1 MKEIQ
6 QQILQYFTGIPNTFI
21 PTGKIA
27 ESLGYSDKAIRNH
40 LPAVQDYLNDQG
52 QLGVIEKK
60 AGRGVRLAIT
70 EADNTRLMDR
80 LHHSFPHSEGR
91 DRSLRT
97 TMAFDLLSASKPIT
111 IQKLRKDY
119 YLSHSAVRGLLDEVE
134 AWLEPFGLDMIRK
147 QKIGVYIS
155 GEEKQIRQAVTG
167 LSSLN
172 EGSSSV
178 TEALFD
184 SFFIRTIRHELAAL
198 QEKHDVDFTDA
209 SLESLLLHTAFM
221 IKRVQLG
228 QIISLPEED
237 VRSLQAHE
245 ELPWAEEMCER
256 LERVFAMTFPKEEI
270 LYLTIHL
277 RSAKTHHASRSTL
290 TAELPGEIS
299 EMIDWLIKEAARQTG
314 YRFAEDAVLRD
325 HLYVHLKTTLARLS
339 YGLSISNP
347 LLRTIKKK
355 YPYLFDTLVWIID
368 QHKEELL
375 YPIPEEE
382 VGYLVLHFQAALE
395 RQATVKKEKVEVVIV
410 CHMGMGLSQ
419 LLAARME
426 KLFPDIH
433 IHGSIAAHRLRSFTK
448 EHPVDGIISTVPV
461 QEQGVPTA
469 VVSPLFETEDQS
481 LVKRLIKRLQQ
492 GKDQGGMKEKESLLL
507 QHMSPFLFQTGLSG
521 SSKYEVIEELSS
533 MLVKKGYVKEGYPAS
548 CLHREYLSSTAIGGG
563 IAIPHGQ
570 AEGVNSSAIAAAV
583 FSEPLEWSGE
593 PVHVVLLLAMKY
605 ENTQEARQL
614 FREIHTLTTDP
625 AFVKQLAGQ
634 KDGVSFMNALNN
646 NP

>member
-6 QQILQYFTGIPNTFI
+6 QQILHYITGIPNTFI

-40 LPAVQDYLNDQG
+40 LPAVQDYLDEQG
-52 QLGVIEKK
+52 RTGVIEKK
-60 AGRGVRLAIT
+60 AGRGVRLAIK
-70 EADNTRLMDR
+70 EADNALLIDH
-80 LHHSFPHSEGR
+80 LHHSFPQNEAHE
-91 DRSLRT
+91 RSLRT
-97 TMAFDLLSASKPIT
+97 KIAFDLLSAPRPVT

-119 YLSHSAVRGLLDEVE
+119 YLSHTAVRNILDEIE
-134 AWLEPFGLDMIRK
+134 TWLHPFHLEMVRK

-167 LSSLN
+167 LSAL
-172 EGSSSV
+172 EGPAEDV
-178 TEALFD
+178 TKVLFD
-184 SFFIRTIRHELAAL
+184 SFFIRTIQHELAAL
-198 QEKHDVDFTDA
+198 QEKHQVDFTDA
-209 SLESLLLHTAFM
+209 ALESLLLHTAFM

-237 VRSLQAHE
+237 VLSIRTHE
-245 ELPWAEEMCER
+245 EFPWAEEMCNR
-256 LERVFAMTFPKEEI
+256 LERVFAMTFPREEV
-270 LYLTIHL
+270 LYLTMHL
-277 RSAKTHHASRSTL
+277 RSAKTHGASREGL
-290 TAELPGEIS
+290 TPKLPEEIS
-299 EMIDWLIKEAARQTG
+299 NIIDWLVTEASAQTG
-314 YRFAEDAVLRD
+314 YRFEEDEVLRD

-347 LLRTIKKK
+347 LLMTIKKK
-355 YPYLFDTLVWIID
+355 YPYLFDTLVWILD

-382 VGYLVLHFQAALE
+382 AAYLVLHFQAALE
-395 RQATVKKEKVEVVIV
+395 RKATVKKEKVEVVIV

-448 EHPVDGIISTVPV
+448 EHRVDGIISTVPV
-461 QEQGVPTA
+461 EELGIPAV
-469 VVSPLFETEDQS
+469 VVSPLFEAEDQS
-481 LVKRLIKRLQQ
+481 LVKSLIKQLEQ
-492 GKDQGGMKEKESLLL
+492 GRTSDRKRGKESLLL
-507 QHMSPFLFQTGLSG
+507 QSMSPFLIQTGQSG
-521 SSKYEVIEELSS
+521 LSKYEVIENLSRL
-533 MLVKKGYVKEGYPAS
+533 LVKKGYVKDGYPQS

-570 AEGVNSSAIAAAV
+570 VEDVNSSAIAVAA
-583 FSEPLEWSGE
+583 FPEPVEWDGE
-593 PVHVVLLLAMKY
+593 SVHVVLLLAMKY

-614 FREIHTLTTDP
+614 FREIHTLTSNP
-625 AFVKQLAGQ
+625 SFVKQLAEQ
-634 KDGVSFMNALNN
+634 KDAAAIMNALHN